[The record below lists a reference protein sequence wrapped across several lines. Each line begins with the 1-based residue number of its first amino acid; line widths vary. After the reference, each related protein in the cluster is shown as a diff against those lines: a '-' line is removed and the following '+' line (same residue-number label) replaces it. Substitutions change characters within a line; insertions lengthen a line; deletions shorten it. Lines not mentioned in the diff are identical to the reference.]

1 MYDEQL
7 QREMTGLL
15 LAWQKW
21 EIAFIFGNTEWKG
34 SLPQFTPEIFAEYI
48 NIQSAREEILEKI
61 EKIMTENVRRKM
73 ADAQNM
79 PSL

>member
-21 EIAFIFGNTEWKG
+21 EIAFIFGNTEWKEG
-34 SLPQFTPEIFAEYI
+34 IPLFSQETLIGYLK
-48 NIQSAREEILEKI
+48 IQAKREELLEKI
-61 EKIMTENVRRKM
+61 EEDSKNVK
-73 ADAQNM
+73 NM
-79 PSL
+79 GIVV